1 MASATPDRTTRMS
14 RWVPT
19 SLQSSKRVLQHSVKY
34 VVCVVRWHAP
44 PCFINLFKHQR
55 QRAEA
60 TYMPVKSVQW
70 TFMHALVVT
79 EVDYCS
85 SVLSDI
91 SGQLLQRL
99 QSVFNAAARLVFS
112 ARKLEHITPLLRELH
127 WLKVPERIQF
137 RLCVLAYRCLIGTA
151 PSYLAETLHLTTDVG
166 SRRRLRSASTSTLV
180 IPSTRRTTLDDGVFT
195 VTAARA
201 WNGLPSSLRSVPSL
215 LQFRRDL
222 KTALFQS
229 SYSSP

>member
-1 MASATPDRTTRMS
+1 MTSCWQIIARKSQREKGVPTHVTRMVVQD
-14 RWVPT
+14 RER
-19 SLQSSKRVLQHSVKY
+19 SLILRLAYDK
-34 VVCVVRWHAP
+34 
-44 PCFINLFKHQR
+44 
-55 QRAEA
+55 
-60 TYMPVKSVQW
+60 
-70 TFMHALVVT
+70 
-79 EVDYCS
+79 VDYCS
-85 SVLSDI
+85 SVLSGI
-91 SGQLLQRL
+91 FGQLLQRL
-99 QSVFNAAARLVFS
+99 QSVFNVAARLVFS
-112 ARKLEHITPLLRELH
+112 ARKSEHITPLLRELH

-151 PSYLAETLHLTTDVG
+151 PSYLAETLHLTAG

-180 IPSTRRTTLDDGVFT
+180 IPSTRRTTLGDRAFR

-201 WNGLPSSLRSVPSL
+201 WNALPSSVRSAPSL

>member
-1 MASATPDRTTRMS
+1 VFCSTPSNTQCASFAHTYRL
-14 RWVPT
+14 VYT
-19 SLQSSKRVLQHSVKY
+19 SA
-34 VVCVVRWHAP
+34 CT
-44 PCFINLFKHQR
+44 CGD
-55 QRAEA
+55 
-60 TYMPVKSVQW
+60 
-70 TFMHALVVT
+70 LVT
-79 EVDYCS
+79 KVDYCS
-85 SVLSDI
+85 SVLSGI

-112 ARKLEHITPLLRELH
+112 TRKSEHITPLLRELH

-137 RLCVLAYRCLIGTA
+137 RLCVLAYRCLIGTV
-151 PSYLAETLHLTTDVG
+151 PSYLAETLHLTADVG
-166 SRRRLRSASTSTLV
+166 SRRHLRSASTSTLV
-180 IPSTRRTTLDDGVFT
+180 IPTTRRTTLGDRAFP

-201 WNGLPSSLRSVPSL
+201 WNALPLYVRSAPSL